1 MLRLYHQYMPLYYR
15 VGILISKLYYIINT
29 CLYTI
34 EACIDDIIELA
45 NKNPNSLQL
54 LGVKLVDVH
63 KLLELVLY
71 NTYFM
76 YSQ

>member
-1 MLRLYHQYMPLYYR
+1 MSGVNCNLPITALYAN
-15 VGILISKLYYIINT
+15 VS
-29 CLYTI
+29 I
-34 EACIDDIIELA
+34 EVCIDDIIELA

-54 LGVKLVDVH
+54 LGVKLVDVY

-71 NTYFM
+71 NAHFM